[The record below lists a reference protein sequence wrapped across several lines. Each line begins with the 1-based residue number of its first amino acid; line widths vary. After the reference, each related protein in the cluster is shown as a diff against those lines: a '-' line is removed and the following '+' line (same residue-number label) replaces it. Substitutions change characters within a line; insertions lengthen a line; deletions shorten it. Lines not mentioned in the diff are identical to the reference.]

1 MFMIRDGPVHLV
13 EGGGGGGR
21 RVEEFV
27 KEYCKAPKGHKK
39 NCTRNIVKKKMQ
51 SKTSNV
57 VILQSILFE

>member
-13 EGGGGGGR
+13 EGGGGR

-39 NCTRNIVKKKMQ
+39 NCTHNIVKKNAKQ
-51 SKTSNV
+51 NIKRCDLTV
-57 VILQSILFE
+57 YTV